1 MSKTYDATVTREGK
15 WWMVAVPAIDGLTQ
29 ARRLSDAEQMA
40 RELIALETGAAL
52 ADVAVTV
59 HVQLSEDGSDLAER
73 AQRIKTD
80 RVKAE
85 QAEAAASEL
94 SRELARELAAA
105 KVPVRDIGS
114 LLDVSYQRAS
124 QLASLSR

>member
-1 MSKTYDATVTREGK
+1 
-15 WWMVAVPAIDGLTQ
+15 
-29 ARRLSDAEQMA
+29 
-40 RELIALETGAAL
+40 
-52 ADVAVTV
+52 V

-124 QLASLSR
+124 QLASPSR